1 MNPDNV
7 IPYQRFLIAQ
17 AQKELND
24 AKELIYEGQRITWDE
39 FFQLACKRSIA
50 VESTEATIPGN
61 DAA

>member
-7 IPYQRFLIAQ
+7 IPPEVFDRHR